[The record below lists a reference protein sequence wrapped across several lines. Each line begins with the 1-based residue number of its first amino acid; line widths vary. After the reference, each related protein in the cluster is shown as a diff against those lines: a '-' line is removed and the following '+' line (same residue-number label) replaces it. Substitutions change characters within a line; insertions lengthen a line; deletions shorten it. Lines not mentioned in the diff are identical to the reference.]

1 MDTPEETSRIL
12 LGSAAD
18 ARLRAN
24 FWTMLD
30 LSTGHLRKGDCDLLK
45 GADSVPTANGTAI
58 PNSPFT

>member
-1 MDTPEETSRIL
+1 L
-12 LGSAAD
+12 LGPAAD